1 MLSSLIVQRTNSSR
15 AALVFITLT
24 LLTVTALC
32 GVLLLVGWSLP
43 DWIILVGR
51 WIPALAS
58 LVVMRLLPLP
68 GGLSTWWSLRSGGW
82 RRFLLGVVVAVGT
95 LLGAYALTVVLAAL
109 TGLASPLPFEE
120 LTPILLILV
129 PVVAVY
135 SLSTFGEEVAW
146 RGYLQRLLTHWGFW
160 RSSAAVAGIWV
171 LFHVPLHGTLALQGT
186 LPVHI
191 LVSSTLLLF
200 PLGLFLSAAVTRFGS
215 IWPAVFAHALPMSAL
230 NLIRD
235 PDLLNP
241 GQFWAFTA
249 LSAAVLGASAI
260 LLAPR
265 VPRSL
270 PSSTSVLT
278 ERH

>member
-1 MLSSLIVQRTNSSR
+1 MLSSRIVQRINSSR
-15 AALVFITLT
+15 AALVFISLT
-24 LLTVTALC
+24 LLAVTALC
-32 GVLLLVGWSLP
+32 GVFLLADWSLP

-51 WIPALAS
+51 WIPALVS
-58 LVVMRLLPLP
+58 LAVMRLLPLP
-68 GGLSTWWSLRSGGW
+68 GSLGTWWSLRPGGW
-82 RRFLLGVVVAVGT
+82 RKFLLGAIVAVGA
-95 LLGAYALTVVLAAL
+95 LLGAYALTVVLAAV
-109 TGLASPLPFEE
+109 TGIAAPLPFEE
-120 LTPILLILV
+120 LAPILLILV
-129 PVVAVY
+129 PVIVVY

-146 RGYLQRLLTHWGFW
+146 RGYLQRLLRHWGFW

-171 LFHVPLHGTLALQGT
+171 MFHLPLHGTLAVQGT
-186 LPVHI
+186 LPTHI

-241 GQFWAFTA
+241 GQFWAFTV

-265 VPRSL
+265 ALQPLPPR
-270 PSSTSVLT
+270 TSVLT
-278 ERH
+278 ERQ